1 MPSLVIISSTLFP
14 LYFNK
19 HISKT
24 LEMLQHMQESML
36 CQTLHVRVTSDIQ
49 KVQSSKRPISYDIS
63 FPAFCRYFDC
73 NNWLIILILTH
84 CNPPACMFQSSFE
97 LYGADFMLTEDYKP
111 WLIEINSSPSME
123 SSTEITSRLCG
134 NVLEDTLKGGT
145 FVLK

>member
-1 MPSLVIISSTLFP
+1 
-14 LYFNK
+14 
-19 HISKT
+19 
-24 LEMLQHMQESML
+24 
-36 CQTLHVRVTSDIQ
+36 
-49 KVQSSKRPISYDIS
+49 
-63 FPAFCRYFDC
+63 
-73 NNWLIILILTH
+73 
-84 CNPPACMFQSSFE
+84 MFQSSFE